1 MIGGREGIYI
11 PWSIFGEYS
20 QMGSYILQQMVIYAP
35 DTLLGNKKTLTTNLP
50 AQGIVT
56 LQHQPSES
64 RYIQHSL
71 YASPVL
77 RGKKNTLEVIEDIL
91 PVMNTEFTI
100 MLNKTVKNMY
110 RAPQM
115 DEVSF
120 SQTDGELHYRLKEF
134 ECHQMVVIE
143 Y

>member
-1 MIGGREGIYI
+1 MIGGREGVYI
-11 PWSIFGEYS
+11 PWSVFSEYN
-20 QMGSYILQQMVIYAP
+20 QIGSYIIQQMVIHAL
-35 DTLLGNKKTLTTNLP
+35 DTLLGGKKSLLTNLP

-56 LQHQPSES
+56 LQHQVAEK

-77 RGKKNTLEVIEDIL
+77 RGKKNTIEVIEDIL

-100 MLNKTVKNMY
+100 TLNKTVKKVY
-110 RAPQM
+110 LAPQM

-120 SQTDGELHYRLKEF
+120 SQTDGVLRYKVKEF